1 MSLAKDLTKI
11 VPFSRSL
18 MLKSRK
24 LTSLVGASTFHV
36 SDPKLSFVFSCSAR
50 WQSVRPECSLDT
62 SQIWMASS
70 ISLRCNRR
78 GWLSLCEEPNCGRI
92 SSSSW

>member
-36 SDPKLSFVFSCSAR
+36 SDPKLSFALQLFCQVAER
-50 WQSVRPECSLDT
+50 ET
-62 SQIWMASS
+62 
-70 ISLRCNRR
+70 
-78 GWLSLCEEPNCGRI
+78 
-92 SSSSW
+92 